1 MKTIAI
7 GPLDPRLVE
16 SPSENIGFAIAKL
29 RSVIARHR
37 IKSKNFLFGL
47 DCLMDRFLNC
57 SNKYIAEKR

>member
-7 GPLDPRLVE
+7 GPLVIRLVE
-16 SPSENIGFAIAKL
+16 SPSENIGIAIAKL

-47 DCLMDRFLNC
+47 DCLMDRFLDC